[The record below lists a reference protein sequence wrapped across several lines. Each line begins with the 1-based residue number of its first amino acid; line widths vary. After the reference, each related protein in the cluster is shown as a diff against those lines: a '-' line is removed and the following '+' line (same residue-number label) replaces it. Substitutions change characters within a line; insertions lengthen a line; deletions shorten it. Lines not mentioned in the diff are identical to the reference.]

1 MAQSR
6 SEASQVN
13 ARIVYWGTAEAGL
26 SANLHRIYS
35 KLRADNRG
43 ELRQIPT
50 RLDPTVSYETL
61 PIELGAVN
69 GVQTRLQLVTV
80 PGGAE
85 HAPTRKQLL
94 DRVDGL
100 VLVVDCQQEHFDENL
115 ACVQELR
122 ESLEAYGRSLDDLPV
137 VVQYNRPDHTDPG
150 IVEQLHRALALTDVA
165 VFETVASKGN
175 GALQA
180 LTTISKRVVRV
191 LRERDAQ
198 ESPEPPHEPK
208 PHVEATS
215 PETPSAAAT
224 PPPTE
229 ITGAG
234 APVAEPTLVTPLDIT
249 QDLRSTRPVETHPTP
264 PVAAPDAGSDPAPSD
279 AEARAAL
286 PRVETGVEAA
296 SPAVPARA
304 IGVMEMAILA
314 EGERVDEGAADTAFE
329 AQTILDQPWDRV
341 PDALKSSGEA
351 RIGADL
357 RIVSV
362 GAASRAGDR
371 AVRVPVVLGNAEG
384 ESVTL
389 ALTIQLEPILDG
401 EET

>member
-6 SEASQVN
+6 SEAGQVN
-13 ARIVYWGTAEAGL
+13 AQIVYWGIPGAGL
-26 SANLHRIYS
+26 SANLQLIHS

-61 PIELGAVN
+61 PIELGLVS
-69 GVQTRLQLVTV
+69 GVQTRLQLITV

-100 VLVVDCQQEHFDENL
+100 VLVVDCQREQIEENL
-115 ACVQELR
+115 ACFQELR
-122 ESLEAYGRSLDDLPV
+122 ESLEAYGRSLDELPV
-137 VVQYNRPDHTDPG
+137 VVQYNRPDHNDPG
-150 IVEQLHRALALTDVA
+150 VVEQLHRALNLKDVA
-165 VFETVASKGN
+165 VFETVAARGN

-191 LRERDAQ
+191 LRERETQAPAGPTPNV
-198 ESPEPPHEPK
+198 EAISPEPPST
-208 PHVEATS
+208 ATS
-215 PETPSAAAT
+215 PPSTETARTGTPAAA
-224 PPPTE
+224 
-229 ITGAG
+229 A
-234 APVAEPTLVTPLDIT
+234 TLVTPPEIS
-249 QDLRSTRPVETHPTP
+249 QDLRRSQPLEPWPAP
-264 PVAAPDAGSDPAPSD
+264 PPAEPEHTQPYAMPDVGPDPAPPH
-279 AEARAAL
+279 L
-286 PRVETGVEAA
+286 ETGVEAA
-296 SPAVPARA
+296 APPVSARP
-304 IGVMEMAILA
+304 IDIMERAILA
-314 EGERVDEGAADTAFE
+314 EGEEVDESAADTAFE
-329 AQTILDQPWDRV
+329 AQTLLDQPWDRI
-341 PDALKSSGEA
+341 PDAVKSTGEL

-362 GAASRAGDR
+362 GAASRVGER

-389 ALTIQLEPILDG
+389 ALTIQLDPILDG
-401 EET
+401 DET

>member
-6 SEASQVN
+6 SEDGLVN
-13 ARIVYWGTAEAGL
+13 ARIVYWGTQGADL
-26 SANLHRIYS
+26 SANLHRIHS

-50 RLDPTVSYETL
+50 RLDPTVSYEAL
-61 PIELGAVN
+61 PIELGVVN
-69 GVQTRLQLVTV
+69 GVQTRLQLITV

-100 VLVVDCQQEHFDENL
+100 VLVVDCQREQIEENL
-115 ACVQELR
+115 ACFEELR
-122 ESLEAYGRSLDDLPV
+122 ESLEAYGRSLHDLPV
-137 VVQYNRPDHTDPG
+137 VVQYNRPDHSDPG
-150 IVEQLHRALALTDVA
+150 VIEQLHRALDLKDVA
-165 VFETVASKGN
+165 VFETVATKGS

-191 LRERDAQ
+191 LREREAQ
-198 ESPEPPHEPK
+198 ALAEPPHEPT

-215 PETPSAAAT
+215 PE
-224 PPPTE
+224 
-229 ITGAG
+229 
-234 APVAEPTLVTPLDIT
+234 
-249 QDLRSTRPVETHPTP
+249 PTP
-264 PVAAPDAGSDPAPSD
+264 PAAEPEHTQPYAMPDADPDPAPPD
-279 AEARAAL
+279 
-286 PRVETGVEAA
+286 VEIGVEAA
-296 SPAVPARA
+296 APALSARP
-304 IGVMEMAILA
+304 IDIMEKAILA
-314 EGERVDEGAADTAFE
+314 EGERVDEGTADTAFE
-329 AQTILDQPWDRV
+329 AQTLLDQPWDRI
-341 PDALKSSGEA
+341 PDAMKSAGSA

-389 ALTIQLEPILDG
+389 ALTIQLDPILDG